1 MHRINRYAQY
11 KNEDPMREVIRIGQQ
26 ASCTVSVVTPK
37 EYATG
42 SGFHVGHGLIVTAA
56 HVIGEYSPSV
66 SINVTFDGISM
77 YPAKM
82 ISSNPE
88 LDIAIVYLPKIKE
101 HIGKIEFGNS
111 NEVERGDMIA
121 VIASPEGFHDTS
133 TVGRVTNIH
142 QSPEIDENSPAWND
156 LILIDIDLLPGS
168 SGGMVLNQDGKLIGM
183 VLGIL
188 DRTGQTPLLVGLN
201 SVQPSNKLVSI
212 VADAIHSMSR

>member
-1 MHRINRYAQY
+1 MYRINRYAQY
-11 KNEDPMREVIRIGQQ
+11 KNDDPMQKVIRIGQKS
-26 ASCTVSVVTPK
+26 SCTVSVVTPK

-56 HVIGEYSPSV
+56 HVIGDKSPTT

-77 YPAKM
+77 YPAQLV
-82 ISSNPE
+82 SSNSD
-88 LDIAIVYLPKIKE
+88 LDIAIVYVSKIKQ
-101 HIGKIEFGNS
+101 HIGKIEFGDS
-111 NEVERGDMIA
+111 NQVERGDMIA

-133 TVGRVTNIH
+133 TIGRVTNIH
-142 QSPEIDENSPAWND
+142 QSPEIEENSPAWND

-188 DRTGQTPLLVGLN
+188 DRTGQAPLVVGLN

>member
-1 MHRINRYAQY
+1 MIKINRYAQY
-11 KNEDPMREVIRIGQQ
+11 KYDDPMRDVIRIGQK

-66 SINVTFDGISM
+66 SINITFDGISM
-77 YPAKM
+77 YPAKLV
-82 ISSNPE
+82 SSNKD
-88 LDIAIVYLPKIKE
+88 LDIAIIYLPKIKE
-101 HIGKIEFGNS
+101 HVGKIEFGNS
-111 NEVERGDMIA
+111 NLVERGDMIA

-133 TVGRVTNIH
+133 TVGRITNIH
-142 QSPEIDENSPAWND
+142 QSPEIDGNTPAWND
-156 LILIDIDLLPGS
+156 LILTDIDLLPGS
-168 SGGMVLNQDGKLIGM
+168 SGGMALNQDGKLIGM

-201 SVQPSNKLVSI
+201 SIQPSNKLVSI
-212 VADAIHSMSR
+212 VADAIHSMSK